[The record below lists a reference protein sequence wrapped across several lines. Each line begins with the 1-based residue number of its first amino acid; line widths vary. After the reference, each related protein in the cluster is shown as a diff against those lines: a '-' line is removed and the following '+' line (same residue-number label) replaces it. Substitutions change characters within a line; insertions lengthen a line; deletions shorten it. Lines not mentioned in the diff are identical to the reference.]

1 MGAEINIINTCFIY
15 RFFGHTKLWFFSTF
29 RGSFLMTT
37 NGHLDSSLLAGQCSQ
52 EITVNDSVLNLG
64 CKRCIISYNYLDS
77 IKQNC
82 MHACMANKP
91 IKGANV
97 KFIEP
102 WWCIYAFIYWG
113 RVTHICVSKL
123 SMIYSDH
130 GLAPARFTL
139 SEPILEYCSLDFT
152 NKIQWNHSRDLYF
165 QSRKYIS
172 NYRQEIGGYFVSA
185 LVIRQL
191 ASSEKQAQRYFSV
204 PLPYTDY
211 YQLDA

>member
-1 MGAEINIINTCFIY
+1 MFY
-15 RFFGHTKLWFFSTF
+15 LPFFLDTKLWFFSTF

-37 NGHLDSSLLAGQCSQ
+37 NGYLDKSLLAGQCTP
-52 EITVNDSVLNLG
+52 EITLNDSVLNLG
-64 CKRCIISYNYLDS
+64 CKRWIISYNYLDS

-82 MHACMANKP
+82 MHACMADKP

-97 KFIEP
+97 KLIEP
-102 WWCIYAFIYWG
+102 WWCIYAFTYWG

-152 NKIQWNHSRDLYF
+152 NKIQWNHSRDLYIF
-165 QSRKYIS
+165 NQENTIQIIVRKLAAILSRPWSSGSSQVARNKHNAIS
-172 NYRQEIGGYFVSA
+172 LFPY
-185 LVIRQL
+185 
-191 ASSEKQAQRYFSV
+191 
-204 PLPYTDY
+204 PLPIIISWT
-211 YQLDA
+211 LRNKL